1 MIAIKR
7 NNYEQFFLDYLD
19 GTLSKSEVNQLMSFL
34 NSNPDLKKEL
44 DDLDFKKLMPDN
56 SKFTKKSTL
65 KKESILEE
73 SKNNNF
79 NEICIASIEG
89 DLNQFQ
95 SIEFDN
101 LIHENPQLKKHLLL
115 FEKTKLI
122 PDIAISYNKK
132 SLLRKYLVV
141 PKQKFGYQYF
151 SIAASVILLIALSF
165 FVPKS
170 IHENQNFNIVKSP
183 LNKGNEV
190 LVSKGKNFTSSTK
203 TLNIQTPYTYP
214 EKFLSEKMNNNITII
229 IDDKDPEN
237 RESVQPL
244 FMRPINLETKKF
256 NNNLLAVST
265 NQLKQQHSQIKDA
278 QNYKSIKDVLIHA
291 INKNVFKKD
300 NELSKI
306 NTYDFANIAITGMNR
321 LAGTKMSLNKKYD
334 SSGNLAELE
343 FNSRL
348 IAFSTP
354 VKN

>member
-19 GTLSKSEVNQLMSFL
+19 GALSKSEVNQLMSFL

-44 DDLDFKKLMPDN
+44 DELEFKKLMPDN
-56 SKFTKKSTL
+56 SKFTKKSRL

-73 SKNNNF
+73 SKNNF
-79 NEICIASIEG
+79 NELCIASIEG
-89 DLNQFQ
+89 DLSQFQ

-101 LIHENPQLKKHLLL
+101 LIHENPQLKKQLAL

-132 SLLRKYLVV
+132 SLLRKH
-141 PKQKFGYQYF
+141 PIGSKQKVGYQYF

-190 LVSKGKNFTSSTK
+190 LVSKEKNIASITK
-203 TLNIQTPYTYP
+203 TLKIQSPLTNPQKLLT
-214 EKFLSEKMNNNITII
+214 EKRLPNTNLI
-229 IDDKDPEN
+229 IDDKDKEN
-237 RESVQPL
+237 REPLQPL
-244 FMRPINLETKKF
+244 IMQPINLETKKF
-256 NNNLLAVST
+256 NNDLVAISS
-265 NQLKQQHSQIKDA
+265 NQLKQQHAQIKDA
-278 QNYKSIKDVLIHA
+278 QNYKSIKDVLLHA

>member
-19 GTLSKSEVNQLMSFL
+19 GALSKSEVNQLMSFL

-56 SKFTKKSTL
+56 SKFTKKSRL

-73 SKNNNF
+73 SKNNF
-79 NEICIASIEG
+79 NELCIASIEG
-89 DLNQFQ
+89 DLNQLQ

-101 LIHENPQLKKHLLL
+101 LIHENPQLKKQLAL

-122 PDIAISYNKK
+122 PDLTVIYNNK
-132 SLLRKYLVV
+132 SSLRRTTIGS
-141 PKQKFGYQYF
+141 KQKVGYQYF
-151 SIAASVILLIALSF
+151 SIAASVVLLITLSF

-170 IHENQNFNIVKSP
+170 IHENKKLSILKSH
-183 LNKGNEV
+183 LNKENEV
-190 LVSKGKNFTSSTK
+190 LAPKEENIISSTK
-203 TLNIQTPYTYP
+203 TVNILTHT
-214 EKFLSEKMNNNITII
+214 KNSTKSLSEKVQDNINII
-229 IDDKDPEN
+229 IDDKDYEN
-237 RESVQPL
+237 RESDQPL
-244 FMRPINLETKKF
+244 FMRPINLETKKI

-278 QNYKSIKDVLIHA
+278 QNYKSIKDVLLQV
-291 INKNVFKKD
+291 INKNVLKKD

-334 SSGNLAELE
+334 SRGNLAELE